1 MLFVFGEKGR
11 VREKEMDKERGRE
24 RKRERTQSCRAS
36 REIGELCEEFGER
49 KKKHKQNA
57 WHKNLRKRE
66 RNVDGGLGHGHELTQ
81 MLRVLAQIPFP
92 APISGHSTTCECSI
106 QGSDNI
112 F

>member
-11 VREKEMDKERGRE
+11 VIEKEMDKERGRE
-24 RKRERTQSCRAS
+24 RKREREPRVA
-36 REIGELCEEFGER
+36 GGAER
-49 KKKHKQNA
+49 WEGSERSLEKENIRKMHGI
-57 WHKNLRKRE
+57 KNLRKRE
-66 RNVDGGLGHGHELTQ
+66 RNVQAGLGHGHELTQ

-92 APISGHSTTCECSI
+92 GPISGHSTTCERSF